1 MASSSAS
8 VTPPAPYIHEALP
21 PCHESGRS
29 AVVIAPKPPIDVPAY
44 LDAHDLFDQVTVI
57 AVSVTDVRPPLKPL
71 RPIAYSSQVPQPTSK
86 PPKKQEPPLSA
97 TLERP
102 TTPPTWSTP
111 EQPRSYTAWA
121 SQRSAC
127 EARRIDPI
135 D

>member
-86 PPKKQEPPLSA
+86 AAQEA
-97 TLERP
+97 G
-102 TTPPTWSTP
+102 TTPIGY
-111 EQPRSYTAWA
+111 PRA
-121 SQRSAC
+121 SNDAAHLVDAGATTFVYSMAVLALSLRSSAH
-127 EARRIDPI
+127 
-135 D
+135 